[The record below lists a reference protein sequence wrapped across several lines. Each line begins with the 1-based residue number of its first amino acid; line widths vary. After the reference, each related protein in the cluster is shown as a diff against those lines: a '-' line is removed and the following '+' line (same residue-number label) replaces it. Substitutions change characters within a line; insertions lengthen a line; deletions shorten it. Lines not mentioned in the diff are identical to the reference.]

1 MPDTFKNSYK
11 TTEKSMVSLSVYN
24 VGFQRCE
31 PLYQWGPGIRDHYLI
46 HHVVAGKGYY
56 TVGGQTF
63 TLSAGDTFLV
73 YPLTEITYHADQ
85 NEPWE
90 YYWVGFSGSDAAAI
104 IGATGF
110 SKEKPVLL
118 GQEHSPLI
126 KNYLLQIYEA
136 RGQDF
141 SHAVKMTGLLYLT
154 LSLFL
159 KPSDTAAKNDGALT
173 YVQNA
178 ITYMNYHYP
187 YDISIDDVA
196 AFTGISR
203 SHLYRIF
210 MSHTGQSPK
219 AYLSALRIRQACT
232 LLKKSEIS
240 ITAIAASVGFENSL
254 YFSKVFKR
262 LKGMTPTEYREN

>member
-118 GQEHSPLI
+118 GKQPTYKKLSSADLRGKRTGFFPCRENDRAFILNAVSVFKAVRYSRQKRRRAHLCS
-126 KNYLLQIYEA
+126 KCNYIYE
-136 RGQDF
+136 
-141 SHAVKMTGLLYLT
+141 
-154 LSLFL
+154 LSL
-159 KPSDTAAKNDGALT
+159 
-173 YVQNA
+173 
-178 ITYMNYHYP
+178 
-187 YDISIDDVA
+187 SI
-196 AFTGISR
+196 
-203 SHLYRIF
+203 
-210 MSHTGQSPK
+210 
-219 AYLSALRIRQACT
+219 
-232 LLKKSEIS
+232 
-240 ITAIAASVGFENSL
+240 
-254 YFSKVFKR
+254 
-262 LKGMTPTEYREN
+262 

>member
-1 MPDTFKNSYK
+1 MWDFSDANPSI
-11 TTEKSMVSLSVYN
+11 SGAQAS
-24 VGFQRCE
+24 
-31 PLYQWGPGIRDHYLI
+31 GII
-46 HHVVAGKGYY
+46 TCYY

-118 GQEHSPLI
+118 GQENSPLI